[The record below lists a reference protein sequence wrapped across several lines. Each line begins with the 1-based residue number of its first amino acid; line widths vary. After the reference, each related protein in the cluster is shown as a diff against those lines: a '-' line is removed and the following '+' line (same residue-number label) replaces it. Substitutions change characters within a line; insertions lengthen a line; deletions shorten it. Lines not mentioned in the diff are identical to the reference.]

1 MCDGNLAMAN
11 QFVDMS
17 ENDMNEL
24 HDWEVFKIFAK
35 LHPHEAYELRPNDFC
50 KFMRGQGF
58 PLTDDEIKEC
68 INAITDADKALAIL
82 KAFHEIAHNS
92 EKNEGLTITKDWDI
106 NTLTIETKEGHNH
119 FGQMNCEDEKG
130 FSILLNEIYRHYVR

>member
-1 MCDGNLAMAN
+1 MEDKISNQDETAN
-11 QFVDMS
+11 S
-17 ENDMNEL
+17 
-24 HDWEVFKIFAK
+24 
-35 LHPHEAYELRPNDFC
+35 
-50 KFMRGQGF
+50 
-58 PLTDDEIKEC
+58 IKGAVSGS
-68 INAITDADKALAIL
+68 AITDADKALAIL